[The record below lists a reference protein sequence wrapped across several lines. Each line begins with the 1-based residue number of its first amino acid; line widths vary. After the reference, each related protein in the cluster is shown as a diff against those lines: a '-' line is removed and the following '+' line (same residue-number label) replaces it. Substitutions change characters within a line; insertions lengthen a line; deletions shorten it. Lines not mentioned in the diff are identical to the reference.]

1 MREAIYKAN
10 VATLLGLFA
19 SGYGVAYADEFTGQY
34 LATANL
40 STQTRL
46 EPSLNNR
53 VTANYAPSWMKG
65 NFDFRIE
72 QYTEN
77 SYHGVDNAMVR
88 ERKLEEQI
96 NYNYPLTEKIYA
108 TVGILHHNNF
118 TFTDN
123 YYWGV
128 AGLVWNGDILPD
140 TNLTSGVLAEKRNA
154 GGRVFYDFS
163 ATLERRFLRKY
174 GAFAAAHIYENLGE
188 SDITPTHKREFEVG
202 VNYYPNK
209 RYFAGISYFYHQQ
222 VGDPTDRFSMV
233 KLKLGLNF

>member
-1 MREAIYKAN
+1 M
-10 VATLLGLFA
+10 ATLLGCL
-19 SGYGVAYADEFTGQY
+19 SGWYGVAHADEFSGQY
-34 LATANL
+34 LATGNL

-46 EPSLNNR
+46 MPSMNNR

-72 QYTEN
+72 QYVEN

-88 ERKLEEQI
+88 EHKLEEQI
-96 NYNYPLTEKIYA
+96 NYNYPLTEHLNA

-123 YYWGV
+123 YYWAV
-128 AGLVWNGDILPD
+128 AGLGWSSDIAPD
-140 TNLTSGVLAEKRNA
+140 TSLTAGVLAEKRNA
-154 GGRVFYDFS
+154 GGRVFYDLS
-163 ATLERRFLRKY
+163 GTVEHRFLTKY
-174 GAFAAAHIYENLGE
+174 GAFVAAHIYENLGE
-188 SDITPTHKREFEVG
+188 SDLTPTHKREFEVG

-209 RYFAGISYFYHQQ
+209 RYFAGVSYFYHQQ

-233 KLKLGLNF
+233 KLKLGVNF